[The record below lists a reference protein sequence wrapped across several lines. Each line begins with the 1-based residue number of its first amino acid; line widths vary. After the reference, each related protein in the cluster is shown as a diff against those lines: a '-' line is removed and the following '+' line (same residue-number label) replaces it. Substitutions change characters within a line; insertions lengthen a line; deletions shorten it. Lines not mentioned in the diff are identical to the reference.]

1 MIDRRR
7 QHQYHN
13 LASPTRSSSR
23 LKEAIVRSSGPI
35 QIPGVKLSLITQN
48 AEENERL
55 SQERIRVAK
64 EAIHRSY
71 QGSPNE
77 VPPLILRDVILFHR
91 NKIIEKFTV
100 DQYNLKQG
108 LYQAYRRDSADRV
121 EIEFF
126 NDEIVDDSLVHIQS
140 QIQPQTPA

>member
-1 MIDRRR
+1 MIDRRH

-35 QIPGVKLSLITQN
+35 RIPGVKLSLLTQN
-48 AEENERL
+48 AEENKRL
-55 SQERIRVAK
+55 SQERIQAAK
-64 EAIHRSY
+64 EVIQRSY

-77 VPPLILRDVILFHR
+77 IPSLILRDVILFHR
-91 NKIIEKFTV
+91 NKIVEKFTV

-108 LYQAYRRDSADRV
+108 LYQAYRRDAADRV

-126 NDEIVDDSLVHIQS
+126 NDEIVEDSVVHTKS
-140 QIQPQTPA
+140 SSPA

>member
-1 MIDRRR
+1 MIDRRYR
-7 QHQYHN
+7 YLN

-23 LKEAIVRSSGPI
+23 LKEAMMRTSRPI
-35 QIPGVKLSLITQN
+35 RIPGVKLSLLTQN

-55 SQERIRVAK
+55 AQERIRAAK
-64 EAIHRSY
+64 EAIQRCY

-91 NKIIEKFTV
+91 NKIVEKFTV

-108 LYQAYRRDSADRV
+108 LYQVYRRDTIDRL
-121 EIEFF
+121 EMEFV
-126 NDEIVDDSLVHIQS
+126 NDEVIQDTIVYTQS